1 MNSDESERACWK
13 PIVWTN
19 CAKREKDSVGDVRV
33 LHVPSTRQL
42 ADIFTK
48 GLPTALFE
56 DFRSNLCVPVPNAAI
71 EGG

>member
-1 MNSDESERACWK
+1 MKTHGVDLGWSLW
-13 PIVWTN
+13 
-19 CAKREKDSVGDVRV
+19 DVVAVV
-33 LHVPSTRQL
+33 LGKHNAPN
-42 ADIFTK
+42 IFTK